1 MKLCILTP
9 GVRQVFFNKKGVKN
23 LKTIKDVSRELGISD
38 YAIRFYERKGLLEIP
53 RNNQGVRVFDRETE
67 NILAAIIHYRNVDM
81 SINDIK
87 KIFEDFN
94 NHSVSTELLKE
105 KKKDLDIKISELEKT
120 REYLEKKI
128 KMHESIAELEITM
141 AKKNKP

>member
-1 MKLCILTP
+1 M
-9 GVRQVFFNKKGVKN
+9 
-23 LKTIKDVSRELGISD
+23 KTIKDVSRELGISD